1 MAARQAPAPRTPSSM
16 TKKIQLN
23 DEQWRTLEALRDAIA
38 KRHPTDAIKVS
49 SRLRSNGLVTTDRQG
64 GTMLTDQGLSRL
76 NQGR

>member
-1 MAARQAPAPRTPSSM
+1 M

-23 DEQWRTLEALRDAIA
+23 DEQWRTLEALRDALA
-38 KRHPTDAIKVS
+38 KRRPTDTIKVS
-49 SRLRSNGLVTTDRQG
+49 SRLRSNGLVTTDREG

>member
-1 MAARQAPAPRTPSSM
+1 MPARHTLAPRTPGSM
-16 TKKIQLN
+16 TKKIRLN

-38 KRHPTDAIKVS
+38 KRHPTETIKVS

-64 GTMLTDQGLSRL
+64 TCMLTDLGLSRL

>member
-1 MAARQAPAPRTPSSM
+1 M

-23 DEQWRTLEALRDAIA
+23 DEQWRTLEALRDALA
-38 KRHPTDAIKVS
+38 KRRPTHTIKVS

-64 GTMLTDQGLSRL
+64 ACMLTDLGLSRL